1 MTLGDIMDYK
11 EFLELT
17 QTRQATRG
25 FLDKRVEQE
34 KLDKIAQLVRLAPS
48 ACNSQPWKMYFVSS
62 PDMVKKVTSCFQGEN
77 RNLFTSTATAV
88 VVISEVMPENLK
100 PDVVKKYGLDHFV
113 KYDVGELL
121 AYITLS
127 AKTLGVDSCIIG
139 WMDAEKLKTTLNAKE
154 NEEFGVAVVLGYSDA
169 PLREKLRKPLAE
181 IVEFI

>member
-1 MTLGDIMDYK
+1 MDYK
-11 EFLELT
+11 EFLELAT
-17 QTRQATRG
+17 TRQATRG

-34 KLDKIAQLVRLAPS
+34 KLDKIIQVARLAPS
-48 ACNSQPWKMYFVSS
+48 ACNSQPWKMYAVSS
-62 PDMVKKVTSCFQGEN
+62 PDMVKKVTDCFQGEN
-77 RNLFTSTATAV
+77 RNTFTSTATAV

-139 WMDAEKLKTTLNAKE
+139 WMDSEKLKSVLNAKD
-154 NEEFGVAVVLGYSDA
+154 NEVFGTAVVLGYSDA
-169 PLREKLRKPLAE
+169 PLREKSRKPLAE